1 MFERGFKAW
10 CERLSLQKRTELK
23 VKPADPLDP
32 RALADNLLI
41 RIWSIEQIP
50 RLPAATKQILLSD
63 DGSAWSAATICLG
76 KRRLIVL
83 NSSHSPGRQASDLMH
98 ELAHLMLDHKP
109 ATLDVS
115 VDGIMMLETYDQQ
128 QEEQADWLSG
138 CLLLPRDALVH
149 IKRQRIEVGDAA
161 KQYGVSLKMLRYR
174 MGVTGVN
181 YQFV

>member
-10 CERLSLQKRTELK
+10 CERLSLQKRADLG

-32 RALADNLLI
+32 RALAENLSI
-41 RIWSIEQIP
+41 RVWSIEQIP
-50 RLPAATKQILLSD
+50 GLPLTTRQVLLSE
-63 DGSAWSAATICLG
+63 DGSHWSAATICLG
-76 KRRLIVL
+76 EKRLIIL

-98 ELAHLMLDHKP
+98 ELSHHMLDHKP
-109 ATLDVS
+109 AALDVS
-115 VDGIMMLETYDQQ
+115 ASGIMMLETYDQQ

-149 IKRQRIEVGDAA
+149 IKKRRIEVVAAA
-161 KQYGVSLKMLRYR
+161 KHYGVSLAMLRYR